1 MKGVSFAMQ
10 VLIVVIVILIVAL
23 VVLSIFGG
31 GIGNIGATLSQLFGG
46 GAEQTC
52 ETIGGTCMQVTTCPA
67 GQTLSIT
74 GTCPVGQSC
83 CVPSG

>member
-31 GIGNIGATLSQLFGG
+31 GIGNIGTTLTQLFGG
-46 GAEQTC
+46 SSGTQTC
-52 ETIGGTCMQVTTCPA
+52 TGTCIQATTCPT
-67 GQTLSIT
+67 GQNMIIT
-74 GTCPVGQSC
+74 GGCPVGQIC
-83 CVPSG
+83 CVG